1 MSVDE
6 AQWASPDLQTLVDL
20 FYDDPSCLGQ
30 FQEVK
35 GDTLPQPYR
44 ELLDHSAH
52 MTVTVERFH
61 GGLVNVEVVDVH
73 ETATH
78 YSRQILLRRQSDNAV
93 VQYGIVRLNLS
104 FLPEH
109 VQREI
114 RAQKTPLGRVLI
126 EHQVLR
132 NVKLLTL
139 WRVQPGAALKK
150 LLARPELETCYG
162 RTALIYCNGVPAV
175 ELLKI
180 VVV

>member
-1 MSVDE
+1 MPVDE

-20 FYDDPSCLGQ
+20 FYSDRGRLGE
-30 FQEVK
+30 FQEVT
-35 GDTLPQPYR
+35 GESLPQPYR

-61 GGLVNVEVVDVH
+61 DCLVNVEVVGVH
-73 ETATH
+73 ESDTH
-78 YSRQILLRRQSDNAV
+78 YSREIVLRRASDGVA

-104 FLPEH
+104 FLPAH

-114 RAQKTPLGRVLI
+114 RAQQAPLGRVLI
-126 EHQVLR
+126 QNQVLR
-132 NVKLLTL
+132 NVKRLTL
-139 WRVQPGAALKK
+139 WRVRPGESLKQY
-150 LLARPELETCYG
+150 LERPELETCYG

-175 ELLKI
+175 ELLEI